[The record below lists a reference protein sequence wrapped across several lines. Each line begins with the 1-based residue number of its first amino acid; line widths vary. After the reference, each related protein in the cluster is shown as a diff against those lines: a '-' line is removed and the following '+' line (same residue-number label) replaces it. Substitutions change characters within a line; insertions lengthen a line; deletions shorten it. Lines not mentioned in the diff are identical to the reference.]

1 MGGPAVIISAID
13 GSVDMIYPFRDVL
26 HFAEFRAGAEQVAEA
41 FRQRSQ
47 AGEENGQPDE

>member
-13 GSVDMIYPFRDVL
+13 GSLDMIYPFRDVL

-41 FRQRSQ
+41 FRQRHE
-47 AGEENGQPDE
+47 AGQDNGQPD